1 MLPKIISDVLS
12 SDSRYKYLLVCAKTP
27 LPGLQNVQNQFIE
40 LRKKFPERFVWYDS
54 PMMPSEIS
62 KLYKQASIYVQPS
75 FYETFG
81 LCILEG
87 MASGHAVVATNVGG
101 IPEVVGDTG
110 FLVEPDSRQISKK
123 VLELL
128 KSQKLRKHL
137 GQKSLERAK
146 AFDWSVIAS
155 KTINL
160 YNEVLGKK

>member
-1 MLPKIISDVLS
+1 
-12 SDSRYKYLLVCAKTP
+12 
-27 LPGLQNVQNQFIE
+27 
-40 LRKKFPERFVWYDS
+40 
-54 PMMPSEIS
+54 MMPSEIS